1 MHFFCQ
7 NCTCNKSLMHR
18 NRIVSLCV
26 WFEMRLKRIISSLPI
41 KFEMI
46 KTKGNIKEDTFM
58 VCVYIS
64 NFKISQKS
72 IVVFLLSKITIS
84 KIFNCQYIW
93 RIYFDNFLKYYNGLI
108 DSALF
113 FIYVSNIVHCIY
125 VIWLK
130 VKTVKIYV

>member
-18 NRIVSLCV
+18 NRIIPLQIRFKMS
-26 WFEMRLKRIISSLPI
+26 LKRITPGLSI

-46 KTKGNIKEDTFM
+46 KTKSNIKEHTFM

-72 IVVFLLSKITIS
+72 IVIFLLSKITIS
-84 KIFNCQYIW
+84 KIFNCQCIW

-108 DSALF
+108 DSTLF
-113 FIYVSNIVHCIY
+113 FVYISNIVHCIY